1 MNIALIGYGKMG
13 REVERLAT
21 EAGDSVVSIFDIDA
35 PASPD
40 GLARA
45 DMCIEFSTPDAVLG
59 NMKMASEIGV
69 DIVVGTT
76 GWYDQLEDVR
86 GWFSD
91 SALLYA
97 QNFSIGVNVFYRIVR
112 KAAQLMDPLEQY
124 DVYVEEQHHKGKLDS
139 PSGTA
144 WRIGEIL
151 LDEIGR
157 KTKILQGSP
166 GGAIGPEDLQ
176 ISSVRAGTISGSH
189 TVGFDSEA
197 DAIELRHVAKN
208 RTGFALGALRA
219 ARWVQGRKGIFT
231 MDDVEL

>member
-1 MNIALIGYGKMG
+1 MNLALIGYGKMG
-13 REVERLAT
+13 REVERAAT
-21 EAGDSVVSIFDIDA
+21 DAGDSVVAIFDIDT

-76 GWYDQLEDVR
+76 GWYDQLEEVR
-86 GWFSD
+86 DWFSD

-151 LDEIGR
+151 LDEVRR

-166 GGAIGPEDLQ
+166 AGAIGSEDLQ
-176 ISSVRAGTISGSH
+176 ISSVRAGAIAGSH

-197 DAIELRHVAKN
+197 DAIALRHVAKN
-208 RTGFALGALRA
+208 RKGFALGALRA

-231 MDDVEL
+231 MDDVEF